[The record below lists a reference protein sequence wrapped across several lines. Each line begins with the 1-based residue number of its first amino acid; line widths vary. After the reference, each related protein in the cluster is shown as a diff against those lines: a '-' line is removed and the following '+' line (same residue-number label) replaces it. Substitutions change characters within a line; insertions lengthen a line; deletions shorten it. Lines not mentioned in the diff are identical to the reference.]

1 MNTLDLQY
9 SRTLLT
15 YIVGINYLM
24 ITQGSEVV
32 SGNYTLSVSECEF
45 VLLLIMLWLVKDL
58 KACKRTCYYALLTYC
73 IIKAV

>member
-9 SRTLLT
+9 IRTLLT

-32 SGNYTLSVSECEF
+32 SANYTLSVSEYEF

-58 KACKRTCYYALLTYC
+58 KACKHTCYYALLTYG

>member
-9 SRTLLT
+9 RRALLT

-32 SGNYTLSVSECEF
+32 SANYTLSVSECEF
-45 VLLLIMLWLVKDL
+45 VLLLTMLWLVKDL
-58 KACKRTCYYALLTYC
+58 NASKHTHYCALLSYC
-73 IIKAV
+73 IIRAI